1 MTDRRRPV
9 KVVLNQMKRSQRI
22 QLILLGGLS
31 TAALAGCDPRAS
43 VSTQNVYTNNFYVPG
58 AGYYHAPFRNWYA
71 LPYNHFD
78 PQKSLYYYGGQWG
91 QQPFE
96 SITNISSP
104 TAEAVQLA
112 QATRTDISR
121 GGFGGYSSGHY
132 WGGFHS

>member
-1 MTDRRRPV
+1 V
-9 KVVLNQMKRSQRI
+9 KRSKSI

-31 TAALAGCDPRAS
+31 SAALTGCDQTAS

-58 AGYYHAPFRNWYA
+58 AGYYHAPFRKWCA

-78 PQKSLYYYGGQWG
+78 PQRNLYFYGGQWG
-91 QQPFE
+91 KQPCE

-112 QATRTDISR
+112 QSTRTDISR

-132 WGGFHS
+132 WSGVYS